1 MRLFILFFISLF
13 TCLETFGQ
21 ILFKEDATL
30 FGIGVTCGTTY
41 LGNGISFVD
50 YDDDGWDDISIT
62 TANGLQPQFYKNN
75 SGTFTADF
83 LNLPNLNYQ
92 TKQINWVD
100 FDNDGDK
107 DLFITS
113 DTNGNRLL
121 ENDGSFNFS
130 DITISAGLPNANM
143 FTFGSSWGD
152 INNDG
157 YLDIYVS
164 NRDITGVNSN
174 KLYKN
179 NGNATFSDISIS
191 AGVDLVSLS
200 FCSAFLDYNNDGY
213 QDIYISNDKTY
224 TTNVLYKN
232 NGDETF
238 DDVSQISETDIA
250 IDAMSVTVEDFNSDG
265 WVDMYITNGPQGN
278 VFLKNNG
285 DGTFVDIAETS
296 GTLFN
301 SLGWGASFL
310 DAENDGDIDLYV
322 SGEVNGSNPS
332 YISAAFYENL
342 GNEIFNIPSDAG
354 FDGDTGSSLSNAIG
368 DIDNDGFPEIV
379 VSNNNNEDIF
389 LWHNITISDN
399 NWLKVKLEGTISNRD
414 GIGSVMEIF
423 SNGNKQYRHVLL
435 GEGYLS
441 QNSNTEIFGLGGQT
455 SVDYLKVTW
464 LSGIVDYFYNV
475 SANQLIEV
483 TEGTGTLSISPNA
496 PDSVQLFPNPVEDM
510 LYIHATH
517 RIEAYQVFD
526 VLGKTVLQGRGNN
539 NINYIDF
546 SDLPKGVYIA
556 KLSINDNFLMRKI
569 IKK

>member
-121 ENDGSFNFS
+121 ENDGSFIFS

-179 NGNATFSDISIS
+179 NGNGTFSDISVS

-200 FCSAFLDYNNDGY
+200 FCSAFLDFNNDGY

-368 DIDNDGFPEIV
+368 DIDNDGSPEIV

>member
-399 NWLKVKLEGTISNRD
+399 NWLKVKLEGTISNR
-414 GIGSVMEIF
+414 EI
-423 SNGNKQYRHVLL
+423 
-435 GEGYLS
+435 
-441 QNSNTEIFGLGGQT
+441 
-455 SVDYLKVTW
+455 
-464 LSGIVDYFYNV
+464 
-475 SANQLIEV
+475 
-483 TEGTGTLSISPNA
+483 
-496 PDSVQLFPNPVEDM
+496 
-510 LYIHATH
+510 
-517 RIEAYQVFD
+517 
-526 VLGKTVLQGRGNN
+526 
-539 NINYIDF
+539 
-546 SDLPKGVYIA
+546 
-556 KLSINDNFLMRKI
+556 
-569 IKK
+569 